1 MFSGENGII
10 SSPTGGEYPN
20 DVSCA
25 FTIVADGEDHL
36 VQLRFTY
43 FNLST
48 KTNSSCQE
56 ESVQIYDSSGRHHGM
71 FPSTVDNDGK
81 FCGMDSPPVLLS
93 TSRSLTIVFKT
104 RKIDSR
110 RFTAEW
116 KALPKPKGILF
127 DWYSR
132 LLIVALFNIIFCHF
146 PLGNR
151 KEARRFGY
159 QSKRKGIFQKKK
171 KKKFKVKLFCIDISI
186 VYHIL
191 LVSLIV
197 YSLL

>member
-56 ESVQIYDSSGRHHGM
+56 ESVQIYDSSGWHHGM

-104 RKIDSR
+104 RKIESR

-146 PLGNR
+146 PQGNR

-159 QSKRKGIFQKKK
+159 QSKRKGIFQKKTK
-171 KKKFKVKLFCIDISI
+171 KKTSKSSCF
-186 VYHIL
+186 IL
-191 LVSLIV
+191 ILV
-197 YSLL
+197 

>member
-1 MFSGENGII
+1 MFSEKNGII
-10 SSPTGGEYPN
+10 SSPTGGIYPN
-20 DVSCA
+20 DISCA

-81 FCGMDSPPVLLS
+81 FCGMDSPPVILS

-104 RKIDSR
+104 RKIESR
-110 RFTAEW
+110 RFTADW

-127 DWYSR
+127 DWYSH
-132 LLIVALFNIIFCHF
+132 LLLTAPFTILHTIISFWGRGWK
-146 PLGNR
+146 LEGSVTKT
-151 KEARRFGY
+151 KEKKF
-159 QSKRKGIFQKKK
+159 FKKK
-171 KKKFKVKLFCIDISI
+171 TKTSKSNCF
-186 VYHIL
+186 IL
-191 LVSLIV
+191 ILV
-197 YSLL
+197 